1 MNESIL
7 CPGWVLASAG
17 TSFPP
22 KSNGRLPFI
31 AQGDAYT
38 GVETPTGGSNAD
50 VYYTTQKALMVL
62 EWIL

>member
-7 CPGWVLASAG
+7 CPDWVLASAG
-17 TSFPP
+17 TSFAPA

-38 GVETPTGGSNAD
+38 GVETPTGGSNMD
-50 VYYTTQKALMVL
+50 V
-62 EWIL
+62 